1 MSKKDKLSEIRY
13 NLTNAIRFLE
23 RLISKLSSTKD
34 MCREYR
40 DILSQLEYWV
50 STVEL
55 CRELSITYDDIE
67 SRMSLKENL
76 NKICDEMLTY
86 DYTDKFNYP
95 LLDLEN
101 AAGYCWVVRDLL

>member
-23 RLISKLSSTKD
+23 RLISRLSSTKD
-34 MCREYR
+34 MCEKYRE
-40 DILSQLEYWV
+40 ILSQLEYWI
-50 STVEL
+50 SAIEL
-55 CRELSITYDDIE
+55 CRDLSINYDDIE

-86 DYTDKFNYP
+86 HYEDKFKYL